1 MICFT
6 RIPLKDFIKKHNPQ
20 EPKKETIE
28 NFEKEINNLLENA
41 PKQDD
46 EEFQKNEIN
55 KFLKNTYGYDCNT
68 YKKVDSAIYVDGE
81 VRVLIEVKALN
92 NRNEF
97 PKNRE
102 NPISKAFCQMVL
114 YFLEEI
120 EKEKNNSLK
129 HTIICNAHEFFL
141 FDCKDLLFL
150 KEDKRIKDFYKKC
163 AKKEGTDSSKPK
175 FYKDLEQ
182 YLQEDFQGEL
192 RYTHFNLSNYDPKEL
207 PLIYQV
213 LSQEV
218 LLKQR
223 KTLDAN
229 TLNKDFYEELLY
241 ILGLEEQNDKGK
253 ILIKPSR
260 TQNSLS
266 AALKKKYENLDDEE
280 VMALL
285 IAWNNRI
292 LFLRLLESLLISFKH
307 FEKPFLTTENFK
319 DFNAL
324 NTLFFEV
331 LAKKNSERS
340 LNKEDKILEKIPYL
354 NSSLFD
360 QTPLE
365 LKGHEIRLLENKKLE
380 LYQNSVLKKHENYQE
395 KKELPLLKYLFEF
408 LRLYKF
414 TTTPKDIKDNT
425 DTSES
430 RLINPSV
437 LGLVFEKLNGYKE
450 GSFYTPSFIT
460 SYMCKESITPIVLD
474 KFNAIYQWDCENL
487 KALREKIDRNF
498 SNEKAK
504 EYLNTLLTL
513 RICDPAVGSG
523 HFLVSALNEMVLIA
537 YELGLIASLYR
548 HELRLE
554 NDEII
559 IHHAQTGEIFNYKK
573 PHSENDPHHQIQKEL
588 FELKKDIIENCLFG
602 VDINP
607 NSCEITKLRLWIEL
621 LKYSYYIFEKGKNT
635 NNLETLPNIDIN
647 IKCANSLVSRFALKD
662 KALLKTEKN
671 KNLEYYIAEYKELV
685 KIYKDPKILESLTRP
700 IKDSNAVRKYAK
712 ERLYQELA
720 QNPNK
725 DFKKALNDRIEKI
738 KEAFKLT
745 LEPPQKELKFKK
757 FLKEHLEL
765 YGKSILEEANDNG
778 LELEALAL
786 EKKMAHEGLFHDYT
800 PYPKLDKTDKVVGLE
815 HFNRYVLTSYK
826 DLQDE
831 NERYANALEWRF
843 EFPEVLN
850 DEGDFLGF
858 DCIIGNPPYIR
869 QEHIKDL
876 KPLLQKQYQ
885 DFYNSTADIYT
896 YFFALAYHLLKEK
909 GFNAFITSNKY
920 ARAKYGAKLR
930 ELLLKK
936 TTLVSYM
943 ELNALKVFESA
954 AVDTSI
960 MSFIKQTPPKE
971 SDFEYY
977 EPTPNDKDDLK
988 STPHLPMKQNALS
1001 TESFIFANATLLDLR
1016 DKIESVGTPLKDWDI
1031 QINYGIKTGAN
1042 EAFIIPTEKREEILK
1057 NCDDAQKDERGM
1069 SERERTKELI
1079 KPILRGKDIKRYSY
1093 EWADLWVIIAKFG
1106 SHEFLEVEYPT
1117 IYNHLLQYKDQL
1129 EQRGQCRYSRG
1140 PQNSNKPYP
1149 GQHHWL
1155 ELDNNPKDSYL
1166 QDFEKEKIVYG
1177 EIVQEPRFYLDNGEC
1192 ELGVFYAEATS
1203 FILTGEHLRYLLG
1216 MLHSKLITFA
1226 FKTFYAGG
1234 GLGESGYRYKK
1245 AFIERLPIPQITEK
1259 NQELADKITDGAKQ
1273 ILALKAK
1280 DPKANTQGLEKEIDA
1295 LVYQLYHLTDEE
1307 IKTIE
1312 NGQ

>member
-1 MICFT
+1 MIRFT
-6 RIPLKDFIKKHNPQ
+6 RILLKDFIKKYNPQ
-20 EPKKETIE
+20 TPTKETIE
-28 NFEKEINNLLENA
+28 NFEKEINSLLENA
-41 PKQDD
+41 PRQDD

-55 KFLKNTYGYDCNT
+55 SFLKNTYGYRCNT
-68 YKKVDSAIYVDGE
+68 NKKVDSAIYVDEE
-81 VRVLIEVKALN
+81 VQVLIEVKALN
-92 NRNEF
+92 KKTEF
-97 PKNRE
+97 PKNKE

-114 YFLEEI
+114 YFLEKR

-150 KEDKRIKDFYKKC
+150 NEDKRIKKFYKNY
-163 AKKEGTDSSKPK
+163 AQKEGTDSSKPK
-175 FYKDLEQ
+175 FYEDLEQ
-182 YLQEDFQGEL
+182 YLKEDFQGKL
-192 RYTHFNLSNYDPKEL
+192 PYTYFNLNDDFKEL

-218 LLKQR
+218 LLKQK

-241 ILGLEEQNDKGK
+241 ILGLEEQNEKGK

-266 AALKKKYENLDDEE
+266 YALKEQYKNLDDEQ

-292 LFLRLLESLLISFKH
+292 LFLRLLESLLISFNH
-307 FEKPFLTTENFK
+307 FEKPFLTTDNFK

-340 LNKEDKILEKIPYL
+340 QDTTKENKILGKIPYL
-354 NSSLFD
+354 NSGLFD
-360 QTPLE
+360 ETPLE
-365 LKGHEIRLLENKKLE
+365 SKGYRIRSLDNKPLEIYPK
-380 LYQNSVLKKHENYQE
+380 SVLKKHEKYQ
-395 KKELPLLKYLFEF
+395 KQKDKDWTLLEYLFTF
-408 LRLYKF
+408 LCVYDF
-414 TTTPKDIKDNT
+414 TTTPKDIKDNQNK
-425 DTSES
+425 SES

-474 KFNAIYQWDCENL
+474 KFNQTYNIECEKLTEL
-487 KALREKIDRNF
+487 KNYLQNSYKEGKR
-498 SNEKAK
+498 K

-548 HELRLE
+548 HDLKLE

-559 IHHAQTGEIFNYKK
+559 IHTPEDKVFKYTI
-573 PHSENDPHHQIQKEL
+573 PHSENDPHHHIQKEL
-588 FELKKDIIENCLFG
+588 FNLKKDIIENCLFG

-621 LKYSYYIFEKGKNT
+621 LKYSYYIFEEGKNT

-647 IKCANSLVSRFALKD
+647 IKCANSLISRFNLNDDLK
-662 KALLKTEKN
+662 KIPNIKK
-671 KNLEYYIAEYKELV
+671 KIQEYKDLV
-685 KIYKDPKILESLTRP
+685 AQYKDPNPLYPLNKQDLINKIQDLKNTFSLTL
-700 IKDSNAVRKYAK
+700 KDPKTKA
-712 ERLYQELA
+712 ELE
-720 QNPNK
+720 
-725 DFKKALNDRIEKI
+725 KAIEKHI
-738 KEAFKLT
+738 TKYNDFALDDKSLLDGLDMGVRVKNLFGTPKLSPKEEEEAFAS
-745 LEPPQKELKFKK
+745 
-757 FLKEHLEL
+757 
-765 YGKSILEEANDNG
+765 YGRIR
-778 LELEALAL
+778 ALR
-786 EKKMAHEGLFHDYT
+786 K
-800 PYPKLDKTDKVVGLE
+800 KLDDALSGGE
-815 HFNRYVLTSYK
+815 YH
-826 DLQDE
+826 
-831 NERYANALEWRF
+831 NAFEWRF
-843 EFPEVLN
+843 EFPEVLD
-850 DEGDFLGF
+850 DEGNFLGF

-885 DFYNSTADIYT
+885 DFYNSSSDIYT
-896 YFFALAYHLLKEK
+896 YFFALALNLLKEK
-909 GFNAFITSNKY
+909 GFSAFITSNKY
-920 ARAKYGAKLR
+920 ARTKYGANLR
-930 ELLLKK
+930 EWLLKK
-936 TTLVSYM
+936 TTLASYM
-943 ELNALKVFESA
+943 ELNALKKVFESA
-954 AVDTSI
+954 TVDTSI
-960 MSFIKQTPPKE
+960 ISFIKQPPLKE
-971 SDFEYY
+971 SVFKYY
-977 EPTPNDKDDLK
+977 EPTENDKENLK
-988 STPHLPMKQNALS
+988 NTPSLLMRQNALS
-1001 TESFIFANATLLDLR
+1001 TESFIFANTTLLDLR
-1016 DKIESVGTPLKDWDI
+1016 DKMENIGTPLKDWGI

-1042 EAFIIPTEKREEILK
+1042 EAFIIPTEKRDEILK

-1093 EWADLWVIIAKFG
+1093 EWADLWVINTHNGYTSAFKSKIPPIDIEKYPAIKAHLD
-1106 SHEFLEVEYPT
+1106 SHYDAIVTRSDQGDTPYNLRNCAYLE
-1117 IYNHLLQYKDQL
+1117 
-1129 EQRGQCRYSRG
+1129 
-1140 PQNSNKPYP
+1140 
-1149 GQHHWL
+1149 
-1155 ELDNNPKDSYL
+1155 
-1166 QDFEKEKIVYG
+1166 DFEKEKIVYG

-1192 ELGVFYAEATS
+1192 ELGGFYAEATS

-1245 AFIERLPIPQITEK
+1245 AFIERLPIPKITEK
-1259 NQELADKITDGAKQ
+1259 NQELAQKITDCAER
-1273 ILALKAK
+1273 ILKTKEK
-1280 DPKANTQGLEKEIDA
+1280 DPKANTQELEKEIDA

-1312 NGQ
+1312 NG

>member
-1 MICFT
+1 MMNFA
-6 RIPLKDFIKKHNPQ
+6 RILLKDFIKKYNPR

-28 NFEKEINNLLENA
+28 NFEKEINSLLENA
-41 PKQDD
+41 PRQDD

-55 KFLKNTYGYDCNT
+55 KFLKNAYGYECNT
-68 YKKVDSAIYVDGE
+68 RKKVDSAIYVDGE
-81 VRVLIEVKALN
+81 VWVLIEVKALN
-92 NRNEF
+92 NKIEF

-102 NPISKAFCQMVL
+102 NPLSKAFCQMVF

-120 EKEKNNSLK
+120 ENNNSLK
-129 HTIICNAHEFFL
+129 HAIICNVHEFFL
-141 FDCKDLLFL
+141 FDCKDFCALFQND
-150 KEDKRIKDFYKKC
+150 KEIKKLHKNC
-163 AKKEGTDSSKPK
+163 AKKEGTDPSTKR
-175 FYKDLEQ
+175 FYSDLEE
-182 YLQEDFQGEL
+182 YLKKDFEGEL
-192 RYTHFNLSNYDPKEL
+192 PYTHFNLSSYDPKEL

-213 LSQEV
+213 LSHEV

-260 TQNSLS
+260 TKNSLS
-266 AALKKKYENLDDEE
+266 DALKKKYTNLDDEE

-307 FEKPFLTTENFK
+307 FTESFLTTENFEN
-319 DFNAL
+319 FNDL

-331 LAKKNSERS
+331 LAKKNSER
-340 LNKEDKILEKIPYL
+340 LKEIKEDKILQKIPYL

-360 QTPLE
+360 KTPLE
-365 LKGHEIRLLENKKLE
+365 LKGYEIKLLDNKKLE
-380 LYQNSVLKKHENYQE
+380 IYKNSVLKKHKEDYQKE
-395 KKELPLLKYLFEF
+395 KALPLLEYLFEF
-408 LRLYKF
+408 LRLYDF
-414 TTTPKDIKDNT
+414 TTTPKDIKDNQNN
-425 DTSES
+425 SES

-474 KFNAIYQWDCENL
+474 KFNQTYNIECENL
-487 KALREKIDRNF
+487 TELRNYFKDNYSYKEGKR
-498 SNEKAK
+498 K

-537 YELGLIASLYR
+537 YKLGLIASLYACD
-548 HELRLE
+548 LTLE

-559 IHHAQTGEIFNYKK
+559 IQHTPTGEIFNYTK
-573 PHSENDPHHQIQKEL
+573 PHSENDPHHHIQKEL
-588 FELKKDIIENCLFG
+588 FELKKSIIENCLFG

-621 LKYSYYIFEKGKNT
+621 LKYSYYIFEEGKNT
-635 NNLETLPNIDIN
+635 NALETLPNIDIN
-647 IKCANSLVSRFALKD
+647 IKCANSLISRFALKD
-662 KALLKTEKN
+662 KALLKTKKN
-671 KNLEYYIAEYKELV
+671 QNLEYSIAKYKELV
-685 KIYKDPKILESLTRP
+685 KIYKDPKILEILTHP
-700 IKDSNAVRKYAK
+700 IKDSNAVREYAK
-712 ERLYQELA
+712 ERLYQELK

-745 LEPPQKELKFKK
+745 LDPPQKELKFKK

-765 YGKSILEEANDNG
+765 YGRSILEEIDYNG

-786 EKKMAHEGLFHDYT
+786 EKQMANLFNDYR
-800 PYPKLDKTDKVVGLE
+800 PYPKLDKSDRVVGLE

-843 EFPEVLN
+843 EFPEVLD

-869 QEHIKDL
+869 QEHIKDI

-896 YFFALAYHLLKEK
+896 YFFALSYHLLKEK
-909 GFNAFITSNKY
+909 GFSAFITSNKY

-930 ELLLKK
+930 EWLLKK

-960 MSFIKQTPPKE
+960 MNFIKQTPPKE
-971 SDFEYY
+971 SDFKYY
-977 EPTPNDKDDLK
+977 EPTENDKNDLK
-988 STPHLPMKQNALS
+988 STPSLLMKQNALS

-1042 EAFIIPTEKREEILK
+1042 EAFIIPTEKRDAILK
-1057 NCDDAQKDERGM
+1057 NCDDLQKDERGM
-1069 SERERTKELI
+1069 SERERTIELI

-1093 EWADLWVIIAKFG
+1093 EWAHLWVINTHNGYTSDLKSKIPPIDIEKYPATKAHLDAHYDTIATRSDQG
-1106 SHEFLEVEYPT
+1106 DTPYHLRNCAYLE
-1117 IYNHLLQYKDQL
+1117 
-1129 EQRGQCRYSRG
+1129 
-1140 PQNSNKPYP
+1140 
-1149 GQHHWL
+1149 
-1155 ELDNNPKDSYL
+1155 
-1166 QDFEKEKIVYG
+1166 DFEKEKIVYG

-1192 ELGVFYAEATS
+1192 ELGYFYAEATS

-1259 NQELADKITDGAKQ
+1259 NQELARKITDGAKQ
-1273 ILALKAK
+1273 ILALKEK
-1280 DPKANTQGLEKEIDA
+1280 DPKANTQRLEKEIDA

-1307 IKTIE
+1307 IKIIE
-1312 NGQ
+1312 EGQ

>member
-1 MICFT
+1 MIRFT
-6 RIPLKDFIKKHNPQ
+6 RILLKDFIKKYNP
-20 EPKKETIE
+20 PTPTTETIE
-28 NFEKEINNLLENA
+28 NFEKEINSLLENA
-41 PKQDD
+41 PRQDD

-55 KFLKNTYGYDCNT
+55 SFLKNTYGYRCNT
-68 YKKVDSAIYVDGE
+68 HKKVDSAIYVDEE
-81 VRVLIEVKALN
+81 VQVLIEVKALN
-92 NRNEF
+92 KKTEF
-97 PKNRE
+97 PKNKE
-102 NPISKAFCQMVL
+102 NPLSKAFCQMVL
-114 YFLEEI
+114 YFLEER

-150 KEDKRIKDFYKKC
+150 NEDKRIKKFYKNY
-163 AKKEGTDSSKPK
+163 AQKEGTDSSKTR
-175 FYKDLEQ
+175 FYEDLEQ
-182 YLQEDFQGEL
+182 YLKEDFQGEL
-192 RYTHFNLSNYDPKEL
+192 RYTYFNLNDDLKEL

-218 LLKQR
+218 LLKQK

-241 ILGLEEQNDKGK
+241 ILGLEEKNEKGK
-253 ILIKPSR
+253 TLIKPSR

-266 AALKKKYENLDDEE
+266 YALKEKYKNLDDEE

-360 QTPLE
+360 KTPLE
-365 LKGHEIRLLENKKLE
+365 LKGHEIKLLNNKPLE
-380 LYQNSVLKKHENYQE
+380 IYPKSVLKKHKEYQ
-395 KKELPLLKYLFEF
+395 KQKNWTLLKYLFEF
-408 LRLYKF
+408 LRVYKF
-414 TTTPKDIKDNT
+414 TATPEDIKNHT

-474 KFNAIYQWDCENL
+474 KFNQTYKIECEKLTEL
-487 KALREKIDRNF
+487 KNYLKNSYKEDKR
-498 SNEKAK
+498 K
-504 EYLNTLLTL
+504 EYLQLLLAL
-513 RICDPAVGSG
+513 RVCDPAVGSG
-523 HFLVSALNEMVLIA
+523 HFLVSALNEMVWIA

-548 HELRLE
+548 HDLKLE

-559 IHHAQTGEIFNYKK
+559 IHTPENKIFNYTI
-573 PHSENDPHHQIQKEL
+573 PHSENDPHHHIQKEL

-607 NSCEITKLRLWIEL
+607 NSCEITKFRLWIEL
-621 LKYSYYIFEKGKNT
+621 LKYSYYIFEEGKNT

-647 IKCANSLVSRFALKD
+647 IKCANSLISRFNLNDDLK
-662 KALLKTEKN
+662 KIPNIKQK
-671 KNLEYYIAEYKELV
+671 IQEYKDLV
-685 KIYKDPKILESLTRP
+685 AQYKDPNPLYPLNKQDLINKIQDLKNTFSLTL
-700 IKDSNAVRKYAK
+700 KDPKTKA
-712 ERLYQELA
+712 ELE
-720 QNPNK
+720 
-725 DFKKALNDRIEKI
+725 KAIEKHI
-738 KEAFKLT
+738 KKYNFFALDDKSLLDGLNYFIPSLFGTLKLSPKEEEEAFAS
-745 LEPPQKELKFKK
+745 
-757 FLKEHLEL
+757 
-765 YGKSILEEANDNG
+765 YGRIR
-778 LELEALAL
+778 ALR
-786 EKKMAHEGLFHDYT
+786 K
-800 PYPKLDKTDKVVGLE
+800 KLDDALSGGE
-815 HFNRYVLTSYK
+815 YH
-826 DLQDE
+826 
-831 NERYANALEWRF
+831 NAFEWRF
-843 EFPEVLN
+843 EFPEVLD

-869 QEHIKDL
+869 QEHIKDI
-876 KPLLQKQYQ
+876 KPLLEKQYQ
-885 DFYNSTADIYT
+885 GFYNSTADIYT
-896 YFFALAYHLLKEK
+896 YFFALAFNLLKEK
-909 GFNAFITSNKY
+909 GFSAFITSNKY

-960 MSFIKQTPPKE
+960 IHFIKQTPPKE
-971 SDFEYY
+971 SDFKYY

-988 STPHLPMKQNALS
+988 STPYLSMKQNALQ
-1001 TESFIFANATLLDLR
+1001 TESFIFANTTLLDLR

-1031 QINYGIKTGAN
+1031 QINYGIKTGCN
-1042 EAFIIPTEKREEILK
+1042 EAFIIPTEKRDEILK

-1069 SERERTKELI
+1069 SERERTIELI

-1093 EWADLWVIIAKFG
+1093 EWAGEWVINTHNGYTSAFKSKIPPIDIEK
-1106 SHEFLEVEYPT
+1106 YPAT
-1117 IYNHLLQYKDQL
+1117 KVHL
-1129 EQRGQCRYSRG
+1129 
-1140 PQNSNKPYP
+1140 
-1149 GQHHWL
+1149 
-1155 ELDNNPKDSYL
+1155 DSYYDAIATRSDQGDTPYHL
-1166 QDFEKEKIVYG
+1166 RNCAYLEDFEKEKIVYS

-1192 ELGVFYAEATS
+1192 ELGYFYAEATS

-1245 AFIERLPIPQITEK
+1245 AFIERLPIPKITTK
-1259 NQELADKITDGAKQ
+1259 NQELADKIIALVDK
-1273 ILALKAK
+1273 ILKSKEK
-1280 DPKANTQGLEKEIDA
+1280 DPKANTQELEKEIDA

-1307 IKTIE
+1307 IKIIE
-1312 NGQ
+1312 DGQ

>member
-1 MICFT
+1 MISFA

-28 NFEKEINNLLENA
+28 NFEKEINSLLENA
-41 PKQDD
+41 KRQDD

-55 KFLKNTYGYDCNT
+55 KFLKNTYDYDCNT
-68 YKKVDSAIYVDGE
+68 SKKVDSAIYVDGE
-81 VRVLIEVKALN
+81 VRVLIEVKALDKKT
-92 NRNEF
+92 EF
-97 PKNRE
+97 PKDRE
-102 NPISKAFCQMVL
+102 NPLSKAFCQMVL

-129 HTIICNAHEFFL
+129 HAIICNAHEFFL

-150 KEDKRIKDFYKKC
+150 KEDKRIKKFYDNY
-163 AKKEGTDSSKPK
+163 AKKEGTDPSTKR
-175 FYKDLEQ
+175 FYSDLEE
-182 YLQEDFQGEL
+182 YLKKDFEGEL
-192 RYTHFNLSNYDPKEL
+192 PYTHFNLSDDFKEL

-213 LSQEV
+213 LSHEI

-260 TQNSLS
+260 TENSLS
-266 AALKKKYENLDDEE
+266 TALKGSYNNLDNEE

-292 LFLRLLESLLISFKH
+292 LFLRLLESLLISFEH
-307 FEKPFLTTENFK
+307 FTDSFLTTENFK

-331 LAKKNSERS
+331 LAKKNSER
-340 LNKEDKILEKIPYL
+340 LKEIKEDKILRKIPYL

-360 QTPLE
+360 KTPLE
-365 LKGHEIRLLENKKLE
+365 LKGHEIKLLDNKKLE
-380 LYQNSVLKKHENYQE
+380 IYKNSVLKKHEDYQKE
-395 KKELPLLKYLFEF
+395 KDLPLLKYLFEF

-430 RLINPSV
+430 CLINPSV

-474 KFNAIYQWDCENL
+474 KFNATYQWDCKDLEAL
-487 KALREKIDRNF
+487 KGKIDRNF

-513 RICDPAVGSG
+513 RVCDPAVGSG
-523 HFLVSALNEMVLIA
+523 HFLVSALNEMVWIA

-548 HELRLE
+548 HDLKLE

-559 IHHAQTGEIFNYKK
+559 IHTPTGEIFNYTI

-647 IKCANSLVSRFALKD
+647 IKCANSLISRFALKD
-662 KALLKTEKN
+662 KALLKDEKN
-671 KNLEYYIAEYKELV
+671 KNLKYSIAEYKELV
-685 KIYKDPKILESLTRP
+685 KIYKDPQILETLTHP
-700 IKDSNAVRKYAK
+700 IKDSDAVGKYAK
-712 ERLYQELA
+712 ERLYQELK

-738 KEAFKLT
+738 KKAFKLT
-745 LEPPQKELKFKK
+745 LDPPPKELKFKK

-786 EKKMAHEGLFHDYT
+786 EKKMANLFFDYR
-800 PYPKLDKTDKVVGLE
+800 PYPKLDKSDKVVGLE

-869 QEHIKDL
+869 QISAK
-876 KPLLQKQYQ
+876 
-885 DFYNSTADIYT
+885 N
-896 YFFALAYHLLKEK
+896 
-909 GFNAFITSNKY
+909 TS
-920 ARAKYGAKLR
+920 
-930 ELLLKK
+930 K
-936 TTLVSYM
+936 T
-943 ELNALKVFESA
+943 
-954 AVDTSI
+954 
-960 MSFIKQTPPKE
+960 
-971 SDFEYY
+971 
-977 EPTPNDKDDLK
+977 
-988 STPHLPMKQNALS
+988 
-1001 TESFIFANATLLDLR
+1001 
-1016 DKIESVGTPLKDWDI
+1016 
-1031 QINYGIKTGAN
+1031 
-1042 EAFIIPTEKREEILK
+1042 
-1057 NCDDAQKDERGM
+1057 
-1069 SERERTKELI
+1069 
-1079 KPILRGKDIKRYSY
+1079 
-1093 EWADLWVIIAKFG
+1093 
-1106 SHEFLEVEYPT
+1106 
-1117 IYNHLLQYKDQL
+1117 
-1129 EQRGQCRYSRG
+1129 
-1140 PQNSNKPYP
+1140 
-1149 GQHHWL
+1149 
-1155 ELDNNPKDSYL
+1155 
-1166 QDFEKEKIVYG
+1166 
-1177 EIVQEPRFYLDNGEC
+1177 
-1192 ELGVFYAEATS
+1192 
-1203 FILTGEHLRYLLG
+1203 
-1216 MLHSKLITFA
+1216 
-1226 FKTFYAGG
+1226 
-1234 GLGESGYRYKK
+1234 
-1245 AFIERLPIPQITEK
+1245 
-1259 NQELADKITDGAKQ
+1259 
-1273 ILALKAK
+1273 
-1280 DPKANTQGLEKEIDA
+1280 
-1295 LVYQLYHLTDEE
+1295 
-1307 IKTIE
+1307 
-1312 NGQ
+1312 

>member
-1 MICFT
+1 MDYKKLDLPNTNYPNKEQLKAFET
-6 RIPLKDFIKKHNPQ
+6 AFNAFLETNQQENENHHNDAFNDLLKSVFKYKVKPTKRIDSAILNENNEVEVIIEFKALKNPNEFIKKGDLN
-20 EPKKETIE
+20 
-28 NFEKEINNLLENA
+28 
-41 PKQDD
+41 
-46 EEFQKNEIN
+46 
-55 KFLKNTYGYDCNT
+55 
-68 YKKVDSAIYVDGE
+68 
-81 VRVLIEVKALN
+81 VKALHESLLYYLIERKEGN
-92 NRNEF
+92 NNLKHLILATIKELYIIDADEFEVFNKDKEIKNAFKNCHDKKGNDTRTEAFYDACQKRLNE
-97 PKNRE
+97 
-102 NPISKAFCQMVL
+102 L
-114 YFLEEI
+114 DH
-120 EKEKNNSLK
+120 SLK
-129 HTIICNAHEFFL
+129 YHHISL
-141 FDCKDLLFL
+141 
-150 KEDKRIKDFYKKC
+150 
-163 AKKEGTDSSKPK
+163 KKE
-175 FYKDLEQ
+175 
-182 YLQEDFQGEL
+182 
-192 RYTHFNLSNYDPKEL
+192 NLT
-207 PLIYQV
+207 LIYQA
-213 LSQEV
+213 LSPNF
-218 LLKQR
+218 LLKIP
-223 KTLDAN
+223 KYSDAN

-260 TQNSLS
+260 TENSLS
-266 AALKKKYENLDDEE
+266 VALKEKYTDLDDEE

-292 LFLRLLESLLISFKH
+292 LFLRLLESLLSSFEH
-307 FEKPFLTTENFK
+307 FENENHFLTTENFN

-331 LAKKNSERS
+331 LAKKNSER
-340 LNKEDKILEKIPYL
+340 LQAIKENKILEKIPYL

-365 LKGHEIRLLENKKLE
+365 LKGYEIKLLDNKKLE
-380 LYQNSVLKKHENYQE
+380 IYKNSVLKKHEDYQKE
-395 KKELPLLKYLFEF
+395 KALPLLKYFFEF

-474 KFNAIYQWDCENL
+474 KFNATYQWDCKDLE
-487 KALREKIDRNF
+487 ALREKIDRNF

-504 EYLNTLLTL
+504 EYLQLLLTL
-513 RICDPAVGSG
+513 RVCDPAVGSG

-548 HELRLE
+548 HSLTLE

-559 IHHAQTGEIFNYKK
+559 IHHTPTGEIFNYKK

-588 FELKKDIIENCLFG
+588 FELKKSIIENCLFG

-621 LKYSYYIFEKGKNT
+621 LKYSYYIFENGKNT

-647 IKCANSLVSRFALKD
+647 IKCANSLIFNFPLNSKLTIGQTLEFS
-662 KALLKTEKN
+662 
-671 KNLEYYIAEYKELV
+671 KNLKAEIKEYKNSVML
-685 KIYKDPKILESLTRP
+685 YKEGLGEKTKILQNIAKLKSLIINYFIEQHQAKRHLKESLKAFISEYGDEIFDLSTAFGMEMLKIARLKENNYRFNPTLTKKQPSP
-700 IKDSNAVRKYAK
+700 IGVEAN
-712 ERLYQELA
+712 RLL
-720 QNPNK
+720 
-725 DFKKALNDRIEKI
+725 IKI
-738 KEAFKLT
+738 KECYET
-745 LEPPQKELKFKK
+745 LENLKNSKAF
-757 FLKEHLEL
+757 
-765 YGKSILEEANDNG
+765 
-778 LELEALAL
+778 
-786 EKKMAHEGLFHDYT
+786 
-800 PYPKLDKTDKVVGLE
+800 
-815 HFNRYVLTSYK
+815 
-826 DLQDE
+826 
-831 NERYANALEWRF
+831 EWRF
-843 EFPEVLN
+843 EFPEVLD
-850 DEGDFLGF
+850 DEGNFLGF

-876 KPLLQKQYQ
+876 KPLLEKQYK

-896 YFFALAYHLLKEK
+896 YFFALSYHLLKEK

-930 ELLLKK
+930 EWLLKK
-936 TTLVSYM
+936 TTIVSYM

-960 MSFIKQTPPKE
+960 MNFIKQTPPKE
-971 SDFEYY
+971 SEFKYY
-977 EPTPNDKDDLK
+977 EPTPDDKDDLK
-988 STPHLPMKQNALS
+988 SIPHLSMKQNALS
-1001 TESFIFANATLLDLR
+1001 TESFIFANPALLDLR

-1042 EAFIIPTEKREEILK
+1042 EAFIIPTEKRDAILNACKTQEERK
-1057 NCDDAQKDERGM
+1057 
-1069 SERERTKELI
+1069 RTEALI

-1093 EWADLWVIIAKFG
+1093 EWAGEWVINTHNGYTSALKSKIPPIDIAKYPALK
-1106 SHEFLEVEYPT
+1106 SHLDSHWDTIATRCDQGDTPYHLRNCAYLE
-1117 IYNHLLQYKDQL
+1117 
-1129 EQRGQCRYSRG
+1129 
-1140 PQNSNKPYP
+1140 
-1149 GQHHWL
+1149 
-1155 ELDNNPKDSYL
+1155 
-1166 QDFEKEKIVYG
+1166 DFEKEKIVYG

-1192 ELGVFYAEATS
+1192 ELGYFYAEATS

-1259 NQELADKITDGAKQ
+1259 NQELARKITDGAKQ
-1273 ILALKAK
+1273 ILVLKEK
-1280 DPKANTQGLEKEIDA
+1280 DPKANTQRLEKEIDA

-1307 IKTIE
+1307 IKIIE

>member
-1 MICFT
+1 MDYKKLDLPNTNYPSKEQLEAFKTAFDAFLETNPQENENHQNDAFNDLLKGVFKYKVKPTKRIDSAILNDNDKVEVIIEFKALKNPNEFIKKGDLNVKAFHESLLYYLTERKNGNNNLKRLILATIKELYIIDANEFEVFNKDKEIENAFKNCHDRKGNDT
-6 RIPLKDFIKKHNPQ
+6 RTEAFYDACQKRLNELDRSLKYHHIPLK
-20 EPKKETIE
+20 KE
-28 NFEKEINNLLENA
+28 NLA
-41 PKQDD
+41 
-46 EEFQKNEIN
+46 
-55 KFLKNTYGYDCNT
+55 
-68 YKKVDSAIYVDGE
+68 
-81 VRVLIEVKALN
+81 
-92 NRNEF
+92 
-97 PKNRE
+97 
-102 NPISKAFCQMVL
+102 
-114 YFLEEI
+114 
-120 EKEKNNSLK
+120 
-129 HTIICNAHEFFL
+129 
-141 FDCKDLLFL
+141 
-150 KEDKRIKDFYKKC
+150 
-163 AKKEGTDSSKPK
+163 
-175 FYKDLEQ
+175 
-182 YLQEDFQGEL
+182 
-192 RYTHFNLSNYDPKEL
+192 
-207 PLIYQV
+207 LIYQA
-213 LSQEV
+213 LSPNF
-218 LLKQR
+218 LLKIP
-223 KTLDAN
+223 KYSDAN

-260 TQNSLS
+260 TENSLS
-266 AALKKKYENLDDEE
+266 YALKEQYKNLDDEE

-292 LFLRLLESLLISFKH
+292 LFLRLLESLLISFNH
-307 FEKPFLTTENFK
+307 FKDRFLTTENFK

-324 NTLFFEV
+324 NTLFFKV
-331 LAKKNSERS
+331 LAKKNSERLS
-340 LNKEDKILEKIPYL
+340 EIKENKILEKIPYL

-360 QTPLE
+360 KTPLE
-365 LKGHEIRLLENKKLE
+365 LEGHEIKLLNNKPLE
-380 LYQNSVLKKHENYQE
+380 IYPKSVLKKDNPKQE
-395 KKELPLLKYLFEF
+395 PLPLLKYLFEF
-408 LRLYKF
+408 LCLYKF
-414 TTTPKDIKDNT
+414 TTTPEDIKDNQN
-425 DTSES
+425 TSES

-474 KFNAIYQWDCENL
+474 KFNQTYNIECEKLTEL
-487 KALREKIDRNF
+487 KNYLQNSYKEDKR
-498 SNEKAK
+498 K

-513 RICDPAVGSG
+513 RVCDPAVGSG

-537 YELGLIASLYR
+537 YKLGLIASLYR

-559 IHHAQTGEIFNYKK
+559 IHTPEDKVFNYII
-573 PHSENDPHHQIQKEL
+573 PHSENDPHHHIQKEL

-621 LKYSYYIFEKGKNT
+621 LKYSYYIFEEGKNT

-647 IKCANSLVSRFALKD
+647 IKCGNSLISRFALKD

-685 KIYKDPKILESLTRP
+685 KIYKDPKILESLTHP

-800 PYPKLDKTDKVVGLE
+800 PYPKLDKSDKVVGLE

-843 EFPEVLN
+843 EFPEVLD

-869 QEHIKDL
+869 QEHIKDI
-876 KPLLQKQYQ
+876 KPLLEKQYQ

-896 YFFALAYHLLKEK
+896 YFFALSFHLLKEK
-909 GFNAFITSNKY
+909 GFSAFITSNKY
-920 ARAKYGAKLR
+920 ARAKYGTKLR

-960 MSFIKQTPPKE
+960 IHFIKQAPLKE
-971 SDFEYY
+971 SVFNYY
-977 EPTPNDKDDLK
+977 EPTPNDKDNLK
-988 STPHLPMKQNALS
+988 NTPSLLMKQNALS
-1001 TESFIFANATLLDLR
+1001 TESFIFADTTLLDLR
-1016 DKIESVGTPLKDWDI
+1016 DKIESVGTPLKDWNI

-1042 EAFIIPTEKREEILK
+1042 EAFIIPTEKRDEILNACK
-1057 NCDDAQKDERGM
+1057 TKE
-1069 SERERTKELI
+1069 ERERTEGLI

-1093 EWADLWVIIAKFG
+1093 EWAGEWLINTHNGYTSAFKSKIPPIDIAKYPAIKAHLD
-1106 SHEFLEVEYPT
+1106 SHYDAIVTRCDQGDTPYHLRNCAYLE
-1117 IYNHLLQYKDQL
+1117 
-1129 EQRGQCRYSRG
+1129 
-1140 PQNSNKPYP
+1140 
-1149 GQHHWL
+1149 
-1155 ELDNNPKDSYL
+1155 
-1166 QDFEKEKIVYG
+1166 DFEKEKIVYG

-1192 ELGVFYAEATS
+1192 ELGSFYAEATS

-1245 AFIERLPIPQITEK
+1245 AFIERIPIPKITHK
-1259 NQELADKITDGAKQ
+1259 NQELARKITDCAKQ
-1273 ILALKAK
+1273 ILALKEK

-1307 IKTIE
+1307 IKIIE
-1312 NGQ
+1312 DGQ

>member
-1 MICFT
+1 MIKFAH
-6 RIPLKDFIKKHNPQ
+6 IPLKDFIKKHNPQ

-28 NFEKEINNLLENA
+28 NFEKEINSLLENA
-41 PKQDD
+41 PRQDG

-55 KFLKNTYGYDCNT
+55 EFLKNTYDYHCNT
-68 YKKVDSAIYVDGE
+68 YEKVDSAIYVDGKTW
-81 VRVLIEVKALN
+81 VLIEVKALN

-97 PKNRE
+97 PKDRE
-102 NPISKAFCQMVL
+102 NPLSKAFCQMVF
-114 YFLEEI
+114 YFLKEI
-120 EKEKNNSLK
+120 ENNNSLK
-129 HTIICNAHEFFL
+129 HAIICNAHEFFL

-150 KEDKRIKDFYKKC
+150 KDDNRIKKLHKNCDS
-163 AKKEGTDSSKPK
+163 KEGTDPK
-175 FYKDLEQ
+175 TKRFYSDLEE
-182 YLQEDFQGEL
+182 YLKKDFKGEL
-192 RYTHFNLSNYDPKEL
+192 RYTHFNLSSYDSKEEL

-213 LSQEV
+213 LSHEV
-218 LLKQR
+218 LLKQK

-241 ILGLEEQNDKGK
+241 ILGLEEQNEKGK

-266 AALKKKYENLDDEE
+266 HALKKEYKNLDDEE

-307 FEKPFLTTENFK
+307 FEKPFLTIENFTN
-319 DFNAL
+319 FNAL
-324 NTLFFEV
+324 NNLFFEV
-331 LAKKNSERS
+331 LAKKNNERS
-340 LNKEDKILEKIPYL
+340 KEIKENKILGKIPYL

-360 QTPLE
+360 KTPLE
-365 LKGHEIRLLENKKLE
+365 SNGHEIRLLKNERLE
-380 LYQNSVLKKHENYQE
+380 IHSKSVLKKDGNY
-395 KKELPLLKYLFEF
+395 KKEKDLPLLEYLFAF
-408 LRLYKF
+408 LHAYKF
-414 TTTPKDIKDNT
+414 TTTPEDIKDNT

-460 SYMCKESITPIVLD
+460 SYMCSESITPIVLD
-474 KFNAIYQWDCENL
+474 KFNATYQWDCENL

-523 HFLVSALNEMVLIA
+523 HFLVSALNEMVRIA

-548 HELRLE
+548 HKLKLE

-559 IHHAQTGEIFNYKK
+559 IQHTQTGGIFNYTKA
-573 PHSENDPHHQIQKEL
+573 HSENDPHHQIQKEL
-588 FELKKDIIENCLFG
+588 FELKKSIIENCLFG

-621 LKYSYYIFEKGKNT
+621 LKYSYYIFEEGKNT
-635 NNLETLPNIDIN
+635 NALETLPNIDIN
-647 IKCANSLVSRFALKD
+647 IKCGNSLISRFSLHDDLK
-662 KALLKTEKN
+662 KIPNIKK
-671 KNLEYYIAEYKELV
+671 KIQEYKDLV
-685 KIYKDPKILESLTRP
+685 AQYKDPNPLFPLNKTDLTNKIQDLKTTFFLEL
-700 IKDSNAVRKYAK
+700 KDPKTKA
-712 ERLYQELA
+712 ELE
-720 QNPNK
+720 
-725 DFKKALNDRIEKI
+725 KAIEKHI
-738 KEAFKLT
+738 KKYNFFALDDKSLLDGLNYFIPNLFGALKLSPKEEEEAFAS
-745 LEPPQKELKFKK
+745 
-757 FLKEHLEL
+757 
-765 YGKSILEEANDNG
+765 YGRIR
-778 LELEALAL
+778 ALR
-786 EKKMAHEGLFHDYT
+786 K
-800 PYPKLDKTDKVVGLE
+800 KLDDALSGRE
-815 HFNRYVLTSYK
+815 Y
-826 DLQDE
+826 Q
-831 NERYANALEWRF
+831 NAFEWRF
-843 EFPEVLN
+843 EFPEVLD

-869 QEHIKDL
+869 QEHIKDI
-876 KPLLQKQYQ
+876 KPLLEKQYQ

-896 YFFALAYHLLKEK
+896 YFFALAYNLLKEK

-954 AVDTSI
+954 TVDTSI
-960 MSFIKQTPPKE
+960 MSFIKQDPPKE
-971 SDFEYY
+971 SSFNYY
-977 EPTPNDKDDLK
+977 EPTPDDKNLK
-988 STPHLPMKQNALS
+988 SNSLSMRQNALS
-1001 TESFIFANATLLDLR
+1001 TESFIFANTTLLDLR
-1016 DKIESVGTPLKDWDI
+1016 DKIESVGAPLKDWDI

-1042 EAFIIPTEKREEILK
+1042 EAFIIPTEKREEILNACK
-1057 NCDDAQKDERGM
+1057 TQEERK
-1069 SERERTKELI
+1069 RTEALI

-1093 EWADLWVIIAKFG
+1093 EWASLWIIATFPSLK
-1106 SHEFLEVEYPT
+1106 LDIDDYPSLKTYLSQFRPRIDQSGEKDCRKKTSNQWFETQDT
-1117 IYNHLLQYKDQL
+1117 IAYH
-1129 EQRGQCRYSRG
+1129 G
-1140 PQNSNKPYP
+1140 
-1149 GQHHWL
+1149 
-1155 ELDNNPKDSYL
+1155 
-1166 QDFEKEKIVYG
+1166 DFEKEKIVYG

-1192 ELGVFYAEATS
+1192 ELGYFYAEATS
-1203 FILTGEHLRYLLG
+1203 FILTGEHLHYLLG

-1245 AFIERLPIPQITEK
+1245 AFIERLPIPKITPE
-1259 NQELADKITDGAKQ
+1259 NQELADKITDGAEQ
-1273 ILALKAK
+1273 ILKTKEK
-1280 DPKANTQGLEKEIDA
+1280 DPKANTQELEKEIDA

-1307 IKTIE
+1307 IKIIE
-1312 NGQ
+1312 EGQEIKSALP

>member
-1 MICFT
+1 MIKFAH
-6 RIPLKDFIKKHNPQ
+6 IPLKDFIKKHNPQ

-28 NFEKEINNLLENA
+28 NFEKEINSLLENA
-41 PKQDD
+41 PRQDD

-55 KFLKNTYGYDCNT
+55 SFLKNAYGYDCNT
-68 YKKVDSAIYVDGE
+68 NEKVDSAIYVDKE

-92 NRNEF
+92 NKTEF
-97 PKNRE
+97 PKDKE
-102 NPISKAFCQMVL
+102 NPISKAFCQMVF
-114 YFLEEI
+114 YFLKEI
-120 EKEKNNSLK
+120 ENNNSLK
-129 HTIICNAHEFFL
+129 HAIICNAHEFFL
-141 FDCKDLLFL
+141 FDCKDLLSL
-150 KEDKRIKDFYKKC
+150 KEDKRIKKFYKNYD
-163 AKKEGTDSSKPK
+163 KKEGTDTSTKR
-175 FYKDLEQ
+175 FYSDLEE
-182 YLQEDFQGEL
+182 YLKKDFKGEL
-192 RYTHFNLSNYDPKEL
+192 PYAYFNLSDDFKEL

-213 LSQEV
+213 LSHEV
-218 LLKQR
+218 LLKQK

-241 ILGLEEQNDKGK
+241 ILGLGEQNDKGK

-266 AALKKKYENLDDEE
+266 ATLKEQYNNLDDEE

-292 LFLRLLESLLISFKH
+292 LFLRLLESLLISFEH
-307 FEKPFLTTENFK
+307 FKESFLTTENFK

-340 LNKEDKILEKIPYL
+340 QAIKEDKILEKIPYL

-360 QTPLE
+360 KTPLE
-365 LKGHEIRLLENKKLE
+365 LKGHEIKLLDNEPLAIYPK
-380 LYQNSVLKKHENYQE
+380 SVLKKDKDYQ
-395 KKELPLLKYLFEF
+395 KQKDLPLLKYLFAF

-474 KFNAIYQWDCENL
+474 KFNAIYQWDCKDLE
-487 KALREKIDRNF
+487 ALREKIDRNF

-523 HFLVSALNEMVLIA
+523 HFLVSALNEMVWIA
-537 YELGLIASLYR
+537 YELGLIASLYACD
-548 HELRLE
+548 LKLE

-559 IHHAQTGEIFNYKK
+559 IHHAPTGEIFNYKK

-635 NNLETLPNIDIN
+635 NALETLPNIDIN
-647 IKCANSLVSRFALKD
+647 IKCANSLISRFNLNDDLK
-662 KALLKTEKN
+662 KIPNIKK
-671 KNLEYYIAEYKELV
+671 KIQEYKDLV
-685 KIYKDPKILESLTRP
+685 AQYKDPNSLYPLNKQYLINKIQDLKNTFSLTL
-700 IKDSNAVRKYAK
+700 KDPKTKA
-712 ERLYQELA
+712 ELE
-720 QNPNK
+720 
-725 DFKKALNDRIEKI
+725 KAIEKHI
-738 KEAFKLT
+738 KKYNFFALDDKSLLDGLDYFIPSLFGTLKLSPKEEEEAFAS
-745 LEPPQKELKFKK
+745 
-757 FLKEHLEL
+757 
-765 YGKSILEEANDNG
+765 YGRIR
-778 LELEALAL
+778 ALR
-786 EKKMAHEGLFHDYT
+786 K
-800 PYPKLDKTDKVVGLE
+800 KLDDALSGRE
-815 HFNRYVLTSYK
+815 Y
-826 DLQDE
+826 Q
-831 NERYANALEWRF
+831 NAFEWRF
-843 EFPEVLN
+843 EFPEVLD
-850 DEGDFLGF
+850 DEGNFSGF

-896 YFFALAYHLLKEK
+896 YFFALSFHLLKEK
-909 GFNAFITSNKY
+909 GFSAFITSNKY
-920 ARAKYGAKLR
+920 TRAKYGAKLR
-930 ELLLKK
+930 EWLLKK
-936 TTLVSYM
+936 TTIVSYM

-954 AVDTSI
+954 TVDTSI
-960 MSFIKQTPPKE
+960 MNFIKQTPPKE
-971 SDFEYY
+971 SDFKYY
-977 EPTPNDKDDLK
+977 EPTENDKENLK
-988 STPHLPMKQNALS
+988 NTPSLLMRQSTLS

-1016 DKIESVGTPLKDWDI
+1016 DKIESIGTPLKDWDI
-1031 QINYGIKTGAN
+1031 QIYRGILTGAN
-1042 EAFIIPTEKREEILK
+1042 EAFIIPTEKRDAILNACK
-1057 NCDDAQKDERGM
+1057 TQE
-1069 SERERTKELI
+1069 ERERTEALI

-1093 EWADLWVIIAKFG
+1093 EWAGEWLINTHNGYTSALKSKIPPIDIAKYPALKTHLDAHLDTIATRCDQG
-1106 SHEFLEVEYPT
+1106 DTPYHLRNCAYLE
-1117 IYNHLLQYKDQL
+1117 
-1129 EQRGQCRYSRG
+1129 
-1140 PQNSNKPYP
+1140 
-1149 GQHHWL
+1149 
-1155 ELDNNPKDSYL
+1155 
-1166 QDFEKEKIVYG
+1166 DFEKEKIVYPC
-1177 EIVQEPRFYLDNGEC
+1177 IMAKEPCFVYEEKG
-1192 ELGVFYAEATS
+1192 FYAPAPANIVTGDKIE
-1203 FILTGEHLRYLLG
+1203 IKYLTALLN
-1216 MLHSKLITFA
+1216 SKCIYFA
-1226 FKTFYAGG
+1226 MRKFYMGG
-1234 GLGESGYRYKK
+1234 GIEGELKTNNLEK
-1245 AFIERLPIPQITEK
+1245 IPIPQITEK
-1259 NQELADKITDGAKQ
+1259 NQELADKIIALVDK
-1273 ILALKAK
+1273 ILQSKEK
-1280 DPKANTQGLEKEIDA
+1280 DPKANTQELEKEIDA

-1307 IKTIE
+1307 IKIIE

>member
-1 MICFT
+1 MDYKKLDLPNTNYPNQEQLKAFETAFNAFLETNQQENENHHNDSFNDLLKSVFKYKVKPTKKIDSAILNENNKVEVIIEFKALKNPNEFIKKGDLNVKAFHESLLYYLTERKEGNNNLKHLILATIKELYIIDADEFEIFNKDKEIKKAFENCHDKKGNDRHTKAFYDACQK
-6 RIPLKDFIKKHNPQ
+6 RLNELDRSLKYHHIPLK
-20 EPKKETIE
+20 KE
-28 NFEKEINNLLENA
+28 NLA
-41 PKQDD
+41 
-46 EEFQKNEIN
+46 
-55 KFLKNTYGYDCNT
+55 
-68 YKKVDSAIYVDGE
+68 
-81 VRVLIEVKALN
+81 
-92 NRNEF
+92 
-97 PKNRE
+97 
-102 NPISKAFCQMVL
+102 
-114 YFLEEI
+114 
-120 EKEKNNSLK
+120 
-129 HTIICNAHEFFL
+129 
-141 FDCKDLLFL
+141 
-150 KEDKRIKDFYKKC
+150 
-163 AKKEGTDSSKPK
+163 
-175 FYKDLEQ
+175 
-182 YLQEDFQGEL
+182 
-192 RYTHFNLSNYDPKEL
+192 
-207 PLIYQV
+207 LIYQA
-213 LSQEV
+213 LSPNF
-218 LLKQR
+218 LLKIP
-223 KTLDAN
+223 KYSDAN

-241 ILGLEEQNDKGK
+241 ILGLEEQNEKGK
-253 ILIKPSR
+253 TLIKPSR
-260 TQNSLS
+260 TKNSLS
-266 AALKKKYENLDDEE
+266 DALKEQYKNLDDEE

-331 LAKKNSERS
+331 LAKKNSERFPEI
-340 LNKEDKILEKIPYL
+340 KEDKILEKIPYL

-365 LKGHEIRLLENKKLE
+365 LEGHEIKLLNNKPLE
-380 LYQNSVLKKHENYQE
+380 IYPKSVLKKHEEYQ
-395 KKELPLLKYLFEF
+395 KQKDLPLLKYLFEF
-408 LRLYKF
+408 LRLYDF

-425 DTSES
+425 NTSES
-430 RLINPSV
+430 VLINPSV

-474 KFNAIYQWDCENL
+474 KFNQTYNIKCEKL
-487 KALREKIDRNF
+487 TELRNYFKNNYSYKEDKR
-498 SNEKAK
+498 K

-548 HELRLE
+548 CELRLE

-559 IHHAQTGEIFNYKK
+559 IHTPEDKVFKYTI

-621 LKYSYYIFEKGKNT
+621 LKYSYYIFEEGKNT
-635 NNLETLPNIDIN
+635 NNLETLPNIDVN
-647 IKCANSLVSRFALKD
+647 IKCGNSLISRFALKD

-685 KIYKDPKILESLTRP
+685 KIYKDPKILETLTHP

-843 EFPEVLN
+843 EFPEVLG
-850 DEGDFLGF
+850 DEGNFLGF

-876 KPLLQKQYQ
+876 KPLLQKQYH
-885 DFYNSTADIYT
+885 DFYNSSSDIYT
-896 YFFALAYHLLKEK
+896 YFFALALNLLKEK
-909 GFNAFITSNKY
+909 GFSAFITSNKY
-920 ARAKYGAKLR
+920 ARAKYGANLR

-936 TTLVSYM
+936 TTIVSYM
-943 ELNALKVFESA
+943 ELNALKKVFESA
-954 AVDTSI
+954 TVDTSI
-960 MSFIKQTPPKE
+960 ISFIKQPPLKE
-971 SDFEYY
+971 SVFKYY
-977 EPTPNDKDDLK
+977 EPTENDKNDLK
-988 STPHLPMKQNALS
+988 NTPSLLMRQNALS
-1001 TESFIFANATLLDLR
+1001 TESFIFADTTLLDLR
-1016 DKIESVGTPLKDWDI
+1016 DKIEKSGTPLKDWGI
-1031 QINYGIKTGAN
+1031 QINYGIKTGCN
-1042 EAFIIPTEKREEILK
+1042 EAFIIPTEKRDAILK
-1057 NCDDAQKDERGM
+1057 NCDDVQKDEKGM

-1093 EWADLWVIIAKFG
+1093 EWADLWVINTHNGYTSAFKSKIPPVDIEKYPALKAHLD
-1106 SHEFLEVEYPT
+1106 SHYDAIVTRSDQGDTPYNLRNCAYLE
-1117 IYNHLLQYKDQL
+1117 
-1129 EQRGQCRYSRG
+1129 
-1140 PQNSNKPYP
+1140 
-1149 GQHHWL
+1149 
-1155 ELDNNPKDSYL
+1155 
-1166 QDFEKEKIVYG
+1166 DFEKEKIVYG

-1192 ELGVFYAEATS
+1192 GLGYFYAEATS
-1203 FILTGEHLRYLLG
+1203 FILTGEHLHYLLG

-1259 NQELADKITDGAKQ
+1259 NQELADKITDCTER
-1273 ILALKAK
+1273 ILKSKEK
-1280 DPKANTQGLEKEIDA
+1280 DPKANTQKLEKEIDA
-1295 LVYQLYHLTDEE
+1295 LVYQLYNLTDEE
-1307 IKTIE
+1307 IKIIE

>member
-1 MICFT
+1 MDYKKLDLPNTNYPNQEQLEAFKTAFDAFLETNPQENEDHHKDAFNDLLKGVFKYKVKPIKKIDSAILNDNDKVEVIIEFKALKNPNEFIKKGDLNVKALHESLLYYLIERKEGNNNLKRLILGTIKELYIIDADEFEFFNKDKEIQKAFENCHDRNGNDTSTEEFYDACQK
-6 RIPLKDFIKKHNPQ
+6 RLNELDRSLKYHHIPLK
-20 EPKKETIE
+20 KE
-28 NFEKEINNLLENA
+28 NLA
-41 PKQDD
+41 
-46 EEFQKNEIN
+46 
-55 KFLKNTYGYDCNT
+55 
-68 YKKVDSAIYVDGE
+68 
-81 VRVLIEVKALN
+81 
-92 NRNEF
+92 
-97 PKNRE
+97 
-102 NPISKAFCQMVL
+102 
-114 YFLEEI
+114 
-120 EKEKNNSLK
+120 
-129 HTIICNAHEFFL
+129 
-141 FDCKDLLFL
+141 
-150 KEDKRIKDFYKKC
+150 
-163 AKKEGTDSSKPK
+163 
-175 FYKDLEQ
+175 
-182 YLQEDFQGEL
+182 
-192 RYTHFNLSNYDPKEL
+192 
-207 PLIYQV
+207 LIYQA
-213 LSQEV
+213 LSPNF
-218 LLKQR
+218 LLKIP
-223 KTLDAN
+223 KYSDAN

-241 ILGLEEQNDKGK
+241 ILGLEEKNEKGK

-266 AALKKKYENLDDEE
+266 YALKKQYKNLDDEE

-307 FEKPFLTTENFK
+307 FKESFLTIENFK

-340 LNKEDKILEKIPYL
+340 LNKEDKILGKIPYL

-360 QTPLE
+360 KTPLE
-365 LKGHEIRLLENKKLE
+365 LKGYEIKLLDNKKLE
-380 LYQNSVLKKHENYQE
+380 IYKNSVLKKHEEYQ
-395 KKELPLLKYLFEF
+395 KQKDLPLLKYLFEF
-408 LRLYKF
+408 LRVYKF
-414 TTTPKDIKDNT
+414 TTTPKDIKDNQNK
-425 DTSES
+425 SES

-460 SYMCKESITPIVLD
+460 SYMCKESITPIVRD
-474 KFNAIYQWDCENL
+474 KFNATYQWDCENL

-504 EYLNTLLTL
+504 EYLQLLLTL
-513 RICDPAVGSG
+513 RVCDPAVGSG
-523 HFLVSALNEMVLIA
+523 HFLVSALNEMVWVA

-548 HELRLE
+548 YDLKLE

-559 IHHAQTGEIFNYKK
+559 IHTPENKIFNYTI
-573 PHSENDPHHQIQKEL
+573 PHRENDPHHHIQKEL

-621 LKYSYYIFEKGKNT
+621 LKYSYYIFEEGKNT

-647 IKCANSLVSRFALKD
+647 IKCANSLISRFNLNDDLK
-662 KALLKTEKN
+662 KIPNIKQK
-671 KNLEYYIAEYKELV
+671 IQEYKDLV
-685 KIYKDPKILESLTRP
+685 AQYKDPNPLYPLNKADLINKIQDLKNTFSLTL
-700 IKDSNAVRKYAK
+700 KDPKTKA
-712 ERLYQELA
+712 ELE
-720 QNPNK
+720 
-725 DFKKALNDRIEKI
+725 KAIEKHI
-738 KEAFKLT
+738 KNYNFFALDDKSLLDGLNYFIPNLFGTLKLSPKEEEEAFAS
-745 LEPPQKELKFKK
+745 
-757 FLKEHLEL
+757 
-765 YGKSILEEANDNG
+765 YGRIR
-778 LELEALAL
+778 ALR
-786 EKKMAHEGLFHDYT
+786 K
-800 PYPKLDKTDKVVGLE
+800 KLDDALSGGE
-815 HFNRYVLTSYK
+815 Y
-826 DLQDE
+826 Q
-831 NERYANALEWRF
+831 NAFEWRF
-843 EFPEVLN
+843 EFPEVLD

-876 KPLLQKQYQ
+876 KPLLEKQYQ

-896 YFFALAYHLLKEK
+896 YFFALAFHLLKEK

-930 ELLLKK
+930 EWLLKK
-936 TTLVSYM
+936 TTIVSYM

-960 MSFIKQTPPKE
+960 IHFIKQTPPKE
-971 SDFEYY
+971 SDFKYY

-988 STPHLPMKQNALS
+988 NTPHLSMKQNALS
-1001 TESFIFANATLLDLR
+1001 TESFIFANAMLLDLR
-1016 DKIESVGTPLKDWDI
+1016 DKMESVGTPLKDWDI
-1031 QINYGIKTGAN
+1031 QIYRGILTGAN
-1042 EAFIIPTEKREEILK
+1042 EAFIIPTEKRDEILNACK
-1057 NCDDAQKDERGM
+1057 TQEERKRT
-1069 SERERTKELI
+1069 ERLI

-1093 EWADLWVIIAKFG
+1093 EWAHLWVIFIPWHFPNTDNPKNMEENEQDF
-1106 SHEFLEVEYPT
+1106 STYYPI
-1117 IYNHLLQYKDQL
+1117 IYAHLLSHKDKL
-1129 EQRGQCRYSRG
+1129 LKRNKDETGKRYEWYCLQR
-1140 PQNSNKPYP
+1140 
-1149 GQHHWL
+1149 WAA
-1155 ELDNNPKDSYL
+1155 SYY

-1192 ELGVFYAEATS
+1192 ELGGFYAEATS

-1245 AFIERLPIPQITEK
+1245 AFIERLPIPQITPK
-1259 NQELADKITDGAKQ
+1259 NQELARKITDCTEQ
-1273 ILALKAK
+1273 ILQTKEK

-1295 LVYQLYHLTDEE
+1295 LVYQLYNLTDEE

-1312 NGQ
+1312 DGQ

>member
-1 MICFT
+1 MIKFAH
-6 RIPLKDFIKKHNPQ
+6 ISLKDFIKKYNPQ

-28 NFEKEINNLLENA
+28 NFEKEINSLLENA
-41 PKQDD
+41 KGQDG

-55 KFLKNTYGYDCNT
+55 EFLKNTYDYKCNT
-68 YKKVDSAIYVDGE
+68 NKKVDSAIYVDGKAW
-81 VRVLIEVKALN
+81 VLIEVKALN
-92 NRNEF
+92 NKNEF
-97 PKNRE
+97 PKDRE
-102 NPISKAFCQMVL
+102 NPLSKAFCQMVF
-114 YFLEEI
+114 YFLNAI
-120 EKEKNNSLK
+120 ENNNSLK
-129 HTIICNAHEFFL
+129 HAIICNAHEFFL

-150 KEDKRIKDFYKKC
+150 KEDKHIKKLHKNC
-163 AKKEGTDSSKPK
+163 ASKEGTDPSTKR
-175 FYKDLEQ
+175 FYSDLEE
-182 YLQEDFQGEL
+182 YLKKDFKGEL
-192 RYTHFNLSNYDPKEL
+192 RYTHFNLSSYDPKEEL

-213 LSQEV
+213 LSHEV

-253 ILIKPSR
+253 ILIKQSR
-260 TQNSLS
+260 TKNSIS
-266 AALKKKYENLDDEE
+266 TALKKEYNKLDDEE

-324 NTLFFEV
+324 NNLFFEV
-331 LAKKNSERS
+331 LAKKNNER
-340 LNKEDKILEKIPYL
+340 LKEIKENKILGKIPYL

-360 QTPLE
+360 KTPLE
-365 LKGHEIRLLENKKLE
+365 LKGHEIKWLDNKPLEIYPK
-380 LYQNSVLKKHENYQE
+380 SVLKKDKDYQE
-395 KKELPLLKYLFEF
+395 KKDLPLLEYLFAF
-408 LRLYKF
+408 LHAYDF
-414 TTTPKDIKDNT
+414 TTTPKDIKDNKN
-425 DTSES
+425 TSES

-460 SYMCKESITPIVLD
+460 SYMCSESIKTIVRD
-474 KFNAIYQWDCENL
+474 KFNAIYQWDCKDLEAL
-487 KALREKIDRNF
+487 KGKIDRNF

-504 EYLNTLLTL
+504 EYLNQKAKEYLQVLLAL

-523 HFLVSALNEMVLIA
+523 HFLVSVLNEMVRIA
-537 YELGLIASLYR
+537 YELGLIASLPLDATL
-548 HELRLE
+548 ELE
-554 NDEII
+554 NDEILI
-559 IHHAQTGEIFNYKK
+559 KISNK
-573 PHSENDPHHQIQKEL
+573 PFIYTRPSSEKEQSHQIQKEF
-588 FELKKDIIENCLFG
+588 FELKKSIIENCLFG

-621 LKYSYYIFEKGKNT
+621 LKYSYYIFENGKNT
-635 NNLETLPNIDIN
+635 NALETLPNIDIN
-647 IKCANSLVSRFALKD
+647 IKCGNSLISRFALKD
-662 KALLKTEKN
+662 KALLKIKKN
-671 KNLEYYIAEYKELV
+671 QNLKYSIAEYKELV
-685 KIYKDPKILESLTRP
+685 KIYKDPKILETLTHP
-700 IKDSNAVRKYAK
+700 IKDSNAVGKYAK
-712 ERLYQELA
+712 ERLYQELK

-745 LEPPQKELKFKK
+745 LDPPQKELKFKK

-765 YGKSILEEANDNG
+765 YGRSILEETNYNG

-786 EKKMAHEGLFHDYT
+786 EKQMANLFHDYR
-800 PYPKLDKTDKVVGLE
+800 PYPKLDKSDKVVGLE

-831 NERYANALEWRF
+831 NECYANALEWRF
-843 EFPEVLN
+843 EFPEVLD

-869 QEHIKDL
+869 QEQIREI

-896 YFFALAYHLLKEK
+896 YFFALAFHLLKEK

-936 TTLVSYM
+936 TTIVSYM

-960 MSFIKQTPPKE
+960 MSFIKQEPPKE
-971 SDFEYY
+971 SRFRYY
-977 EPTPNDKDDLK
+977 EPTPNDKNHLK
-988 STPHLPMKQNALS
+988 SARSLPMRQNALS
-1001 TESFIFANATLLDLR
+1001 TESFIFADATLLDLR
-1016 DKIESVGTPLKDWDI
+1016 DKMESVGTPLKDWDI

-1042 EAFIIPTEKREEILK
+1042 EAFIITTEKREEILNACK
-1057 NCDDAQKDERGM
+1057 TQEERK
-1069 SERERTKELI
+1069 RTEALI

-1093 EWADLWVIIAKFG
+1093 EWAGEWVINTHNGYTSNLKFKIPPIDIAKYPATKAHLDAHWDTIATRCDQG
-1106 SHEFLEVEYPT
+1106 DTPYHLRNCAYLE
-1117 IYNHLLQYKDQL
+1117 
-1129 EQRGQCRYSRG
+1129 
-1140 PQNSNKPYP
+1140 
-1149 GQHHWL
+1149 
-1155 ELDNNPKDSYL
+1155 
-1166 QDFEKEKIVYG
+1166 DFEKEKIVYPC
-1177 EIVQEPRFYLDNGEC
+1177 IMAKEPCFVYEEKG
-1192 ELGVFYAEATS
+1192 FYAPAPAN
-1203 FILTGEHLRYLLG
+1203 IITGDKIEIKYITALLN
-1216 MLHSKLITFA
+1216 SKCIYFA
-1226 FKTFYAGG
+1226 MRKFYMGG
-1234 GLGESGYRYKK
+1234 GIEGELKTNNLEK
-1245 AFIERLPIPQITEK
+1245 IPIPKITPQ
-1259 NQELADKITDGAKQ
+1259 NQKIADKITDGAKA
-1273 ILALKAK
+1273 ILALKEK
-1280 DPKANTQGLEKEIDA
+1280 DPKANTQKLEKEIDA
-1295 LVYQLYHLTDEE
+1295 LVYQLYNLTDEE
-1307 IKTIE
+1307 IKIIE
-1312 NGQ
+1312 EGQEIKS